1 VVDIA
6 AVERVIHWIPKRQRR
21 EEREMTVDS
30 LAPPVAITA
39 FDPSDTAIYVE
50 DRWREP
56 FAELRRNMPVSY
68 RPKSPYGP
76 YWSVA
81 TLDLV
86 QEVEGK
92 PDIFSSADEFG
103 GITIGDV
110 ASGEGF
116 PNFIAMDRPR
126 HTEQRKVV
134 QPAFNPSEMARRE
147 VEIRARTATLF
158 DGLPMGKTFDWVD
171 RVSIELT
178 IGMIAIL
185 FDFPW
190 EDRRKLKNW
199 SDWASN
205 VTPDVDDDYRAR
217 FMAEMTDMLMAF
229 DALLESKR
237 AQPPADDILSRMI
250 HSAAMGNLTPIER
263 IANVALLIVGGND
276 TTRNSMSGFVYAMN
290 QFPEEFEKLRDNPG
304 LIANAAQEA
313 IRWQS
318 PVTHMRRTCTAD
330 VQLGGQLLKKG
341 DKVVLWYVSANRDE
355 AIFADPDRFDITREN
370 ARRHV
375 AFGHGVH
382 RCVGARLAELQLA
395 ILFEEILSRDIR
407 VEMAGEPKRLSSC
420 FLHGFTEL
428 PVRIVAAS

>member
-1 VVDIA
+1 MSID
-6 AVERVIHWIPKRQRR
+6 
-21 EEREMTVDS
+21 T
-30 LAPPVAITA
+30 LAPIRTITP
-39 FDPSDTAIYVE
+39 FDPSDTVIYVE
-50 DRWREP
+50 DCWREP
-56 FAELRRNMPVSY
+56 FAALRREMPVSY
-68 RPKSPYGP
+68 RPESPYGP
-76 YWSVA
+76 FWSVA

-86 QEVEGK
+86 QEVEAK

-134 QPAFNPSEMARRE
+134 QPSFNPSEMARRDS
-147 VEIRARTATLF
+147 EIRTRTTALF
-158 DGLPMGKTFDWVD
+158 DGLPVGETFDWVD
-171 RVSIELT
+171 RVSVELT

-199 SDWASN
+199 SDWAGN
-205 VTPDVDDDYRAR
+205 VTPDIDDHYRAQ
-217 FMAEMTDMLMAF
+217 FMTEMNDMLVAF
-229 DALLESKR
+229 DGLLEAKR

-250 HSAAMGNLTPIER
+250 HSVAMGNLTPIER
-263 IANVALLIVGGND
+263 IANIALLIVGGND

-290 QFPEEFEKLRDNPG
+290 QFPEEFEKLRRSPD
-304 LIANAAQEA
+304 LIPNAAQEI

-318 PVTHMRRTCTAD
+318 PVTHMRRTCTAN
-330 VQLGGQLLKKG
+330 VELGGQSLKKG
-341 DKVVLWYVSANRDE
+341 DKVVLWYISANRDE
-355 AIFADPDRFDITREN
+355 TVFADPDRFDISREN

-395 ILFEEILSRDIR
+395 ILFEEILRRDIR
-407 VEMAGEPKRLSSC
+407 IETAGEPKRLSSC
-420 FLHGFTEL
+420 FLHGFTEM